1 MTEFTEEWIR
11 LNNFK
16 FSMQNEVARLPE
28 TELDRKIIDR
38 QLIPFIQNS
47 YPDKKDINILDIGC
61 NEGYAM
67 EKFSE
72 LGYTNVQGIT
82 IEKEEWDK
90 CKAKDLKVHLMDYN
104 FNQVMNN
111 YFHVVWMRQS
121 LQFSHM
127 PFFTLLELNRMMKI
141 NGWAYIEVPHSTNE
155 HKYYATLHPDNYRLF
170 MIRAGFEIVQYD
182 YYELNSDGKSERH
195 VFFALNKRR
204 NIQLANADTISDK

>member
-170 MIRAGFEIVQYD
+170 MIRAGF
-182 YYELNSDGKSERH
+182 
-195 VFFALNKRR
+195 
-204 NIQLANADTISDK
+204 

>member
-1 MTEFTEEWIR
+1 
-11 LNNFK
+11 
-16 FSMQNEVARLPE
+16 
-28 TELDRKIIDR
+28 
-38 QLIPFIQNS
+38 
-47 YPDKKDINILDIGC
+47 
-61 NEGYAM
+61 
-67 EKFSE
+67 
-72 LGYTNVQGIT
+72 
-82 IEKEEWDK
+82 
-90 CKAKDLKVHLMDYN
+90 MDYN